1 MKRRDLLKGIAA
13 LPVGAAAM
21 TVNTK
26 ALNADS
32 GLADSNEEEGYNWYS
47 HFLGVDIAPGELT
60 FLAGQPSNSKTA
72 LALDIALT
80 NGTSFENDTWF
91 FARLGKVQ
99 KTAALLGIRLERVPG
114 DTVSGMRYHFDVYRS
129 FLGEQP
135 TQLTVIEAH
144 QSLHL
149 DLSKLHTH
157 PFLQHQDPKMMVYD
171 TYSSDLAVLYDDWLQ
186 DYASRI
192 YARQHECAEI
202 FNAAMIAA
210 VHMTTG
216 VDIEQDDPHPTLPEL
231 RQAARAAMIPDQV
244 CFINQPAM
252 DDGTV
257 TGDLTSVV
265 HVTRA
270 NVIGT
275 ERRRYM
281 LARDAATKRFRPLNE
296 DENLRVMGLTDNA

>member
-1 MKRRDLLKGIAA
+1 MKRRDLLKGLAA

-21 TVNTK
+21 TVNAR
-26 ALNADS
+26 ALNAGS
-32 GLADSNEEEGYNWYS
+32 GRADSNDEEGYSWYS
-47 HFLGVDIAPGELT
+47 PVLGVDIAPGELT

-91 FARLGKVQ
+91 FTEVRRPQ
-99 KTAALLGIRLERVPG
+99 KTADLLGIRLERVPG
-114 DTVSGMRYHFDVYRS
+114 DTVSGMNYHFNVYRS

-144 QSLHL
+144 HGLHME
-149 DLSKLHTH
+149 LSKLHTH
-157 PFLQHQDPKMMVYD
+157 PFLQHQDPKLMVYD

-202 FNAAMIAA
+202 FDAAMIAA

-252 DDGTV
+252 DDWTV
-257 TGDLTSVV
+257 TDDLTSVM
-265 HVTRA
+265 HMTRA
-270 NVIGT
+270 DVIGT
-275 ERRRYM
+275 KRTRYM
-281 LARDAATKRFRPLNE
+281 LTRDAATKRYRPLNE
-296 DENLRVMGLTDNA
+296 DENLMVMGLTDNA